1 MPAPA
6 NRGER
11 VKMKTACMSFI
22 VILVQCLASA
32 EVVETQAEN
41 DAGHRAAA
49 AARRQF
55 ERDLT
60 SSDPSV
66 RWNAIRAVSSL
77 DDPWL
82 AELVVP
88 LCQSQDLWERVLA
101 LEVVAN
107 TNPRL
112 GKAEFI
118 DALNSHER
126 AVRLRALLGLAALG
140 DRDTAS
146 DIVEILKDDPDP
158 DLRVVAAKTLG
169 SIGDLRAAPALYKAI
184 EDLLPAL
191 GEEAVRAL
199 LAMNDPDV
207 AEFLGDRLENGGDP
221 APIPL
226 LRMIALV
233 PDRSVIEILVPYVE
247 SDDSMTRSFAAA
259 AILSV
264 LELTGN
270 RPPDG

>member
-1 MPAPA
+1 
-6 NRGER
+6 
-11 VKMKTACMSFI
+11 MSLI

-32 EVVETQAEN
+32 EVVETPAEN

-49 AARRQF
+49 AARRQL

-60 SSDPSV
+60 SSDSIV

-88 LCQSQDLWERVLA
+88 LCQSLDLGERVLA

-126 AVRLRALLGLAALG
+126 AVRLRGLLGLAALG

-169 SIGDLRAAPALYKAI
+169 SIGYLRVAPALYKAI
-184 EDLLPAL
+184 EDSVPAL

-199 LAMNDPDV
+199 VAMNDPDV
-207 AEFLGDRLENGGDP
+207 AEFLGDRLKNGGDP

-233 PDRSVIEILVPYVE
+233 PDRSVIEILAPYVE

-259 AILSV
+259 AILAV
-264 LELTGN
+264 LELTGQSS
-270 RPPDG
+270 P